1 MQMDTKYLRTDL
13 WEKCK
18 HIAES
23 KSLLTAF
30 ETDIRKVGFVGE
42 PRLPYLI
49 WLATFTGRDR
59 KLGKD
64 TRPVSV
70 LLKGTS
76 GAGKSFS
83 LNSAL
88 KFVPDEEYAAF
99 SGMSERALVYE
110 KELDLRHKHLVI
122 GEAAGL
128 KSGDGSAFLRQLVSE
143 GEIDY
148 SSTMKDNKGQM
159 SAHKLHVEGP
169 TGVLMT
175 TTANK
180 LHHEDESRML
190 SVNVPDSR
198 EQRREA
204 LMSVALGAGKT
215 LEPVDYEAWH
225 AFHRYITTRDQE
237 VAVPYAADLVGY
249 LPLHHDRIKRDFYQV
264 MALLQAS
271 ALVHQFSRNR
281 DDQGKVVA
289 SRSDYECIHYLLDE
303 ALSENLALTV
313 SPAVRDVVQSVS
325 ELRKGSVLNAHQDS
339 DNYEP
344 VTIAELSEHLERDRS
359 AVTRSVLKAI
369 EYEYLYDETPGK
381 GRPSRLQLGEVSL
394 PTGSV
399 LPHPEELFGLKEVP
413 SAFAAE

>member
-1 MQMDTKYLRTDL
+1 MESNDTARSALL
-13 WEKCK
+13 EQCSNL
-18 HIAES
+18 AEQ
-23 KSLLTAF
+23 KSLLDAISQELKKT
-30 ETDIRKVGFVGE
+30 EFVGE
-42 PRLPYLI
+42 PRIPYLI
-49 WLATFTGRDR
+49 WLASLTGRNRD
-59 KLGKD
+59 LGKKS
-64 TRPVSV
+64 RPVSV
-70 LLKGTS
+70 LLKGPS

-83 LNSAL
+83 LHAGL
-88 KFVPDEEYAAF
+88 AFVPKEEYAAF
-99 SGMSERALVYE
+99 SGMSEKALVYE

-143 GEIDY
+143 GEINY
-148 SSTMKDNKGQM
+148 SSTMKDSKGQM
-159 SAHKLHVEGP
+159 SAQKLHVEGP

-204 LMSVALGAGKT
+204 LMSVALGSRKT
-215 LEPVDYEAWH
+215 HELVDYNAWH
-225 AFHRYITTRDQE
+225 AFHRYITSGDQE
-237 VAVPYAADLVGY
+237 VEVPYASRLVDY

-264 MALLQAS
+264 MALLEAS

-281 DDQGKVVA
+281 DDQGNVVA

-313 SPAVRDVVQSVS
+313 SPAVRDVVEAFSV
-325 ELRKGSVLNAHQDS
+325 LRKGSILNDLQDTS
-339 DNYEP
+339 TYEP

-359 AVTRSVLKAI
+359 AVTRSVMKAI
-369 EYEYLYDETPGK
+369 ELEYLYDENPGK
-381 GRPSRLQLGEVSL
+381 GRPSRLQLGEVAL

-413 SAFAAE
+413 PAFAAE